1 MNIPKISAKK
11 LKETSK
17 LKLKKYREETNSF
30 LVESEKILFE
40 ALNSNWRVK
49 EIYLTKENL
58 KLIDILKNLPS
69 FKDCIV
75 FELSEKDFKKISNE
89 TTPAGIAALVEKKNF
104 NTEEIFL
111 NRTPFVPVFEKISD
125 PGNLG
130 TIIRSADWFGFSD
143 IVISKESVEFTNP
156 KVVKASMGSI
166 FHTKIFDEVDL
177 NYFLSSAKKN
187 SYKIFGT
194 AIDGKDIRNI
204 RFSSKYLIV
213 FGNESKGVTKETLKQ
228 CDEIMKIPSF
238 GSAESLNLAVSAS
251 IIFYELRRNEIL

>member
-1 MNIPKISAKK
+1 MITPRISAQK
-11 LKETSK
+11 LKEISK

-30 LVESEKILFE
+30 LIESEKILFE

-49 EIYLTKENL
+49 EIYLTKENFG
-58 KLIDILKNLPS
+58 LIDILKKLPS
-69 FKDCIV
+69 FKNCIL

-89 TTPAGIAALVEKKNF
+89 TTPAGIAALVEKKNYKA
-104 NTEEIFL
+104 EEIFL

-177 NYFLSSAKKN
+177 NHFLLSAKNN

-194 AIDGKDIRNI
+194 SIDGEDIRNI
-204 RFSSKYLIV
+204 RLKDRCFIV
-213 FGNESKGVTKETLKQ
+213 FGNESKGISKETLKQ
-228 CDEIMKIPSF
+228 CDGIIKIPSF
-238 GSAESLNLAVSAS
+238 GSAESLNLAISAS
-251 IIFYELRRNEIL
+251 IIFYELRRNERS